1 MGAPRTILR
10 AEDVSL
16 VYRTVR
22 GSITALRD
30 LNLEVGLG
38 EFVSVL
44 GPSGCGKSTFL
55 KIAAGLLSPSSGRVL
70 LKDSEI
76 VKPRPDV
83 GVVFQHPNLLPWKTV
98 LSNVLVAAEA
108 LKLDKAKS
116 RQRALDFLR
125 LTGLEEFA
133 KNYPGELSGGMQQRV
148 GLVRGLVHDPE
159 VLLMD
164 EPLAALDAM
173 TREHMTM
180 ELQDLWMRTGK
191 SVLFITHSIPEA
203 VILSDRVVVLSE
215 RPGHVVETV
224 DIPFARPR
232 TLDTMASVEFGEICN
247 HLRQQFAGWAAT

>member
-1 MGAPRTILR
+1 MLS
-10 AEDVSL
+10 AENVSL
-16 VYRTVR
+16 AYKTIK
-22 GSITALRD
+22 GAITALKG
-30 LNLEVGLG
+30 LNLEVGRG

-70 LKDSEI
+70 LNGDEV

-108 LKLDKAKS
+108 LKLDKPKS
-116 RQRALDFLR
+116 NARARDLLK
-125 LTGLEEFA
+125 LTGLDEFA
-133 KNYPGELSGGMQQRV
+133 NNYPGELSGGMQQRV

-164 EPLAALDAM
+164 EPFAALDAM

-191 SVLFITHSIPEA
+191 SVMFITHSIPEA

-215 RPGHVVETV
+215 RPGQVVETV
-224 DIPFARPR
+224 DIPFPRPR
-232 TLDTMASVEFGEICN
+232 TLDTMASAEFGEICN
-247 HLRQQFAGWAAT
+247 HLRQQFAAWAAN